1 MVVHAKTALITGIT
15 GQDGGHLAPLLHEKG
30 YEVFGV
36 IRGQSNLK
44 KEQLL
49 DEFPYVNLIEA
60 DLLDPSSIIRAVD
73 QSDPDEFYNFGA
85 VSQAT
90 VCNRFARSG
99 WEALQPVCT
108 ALGKPLPPVEI
119 NQRRAIDL
127 SVISGSAERPICE
140 IGWHAGLSSAL
151 PSMMSSKG

>member
-1 MVVHAKTALITGIT
+1 MRKAMRSSASSVVKATL
-15 GQDGGHLAPLLHEKG
+15 
-30 YEVFGV
+30 
-36 IRGQSNLK
+36 

-108 ALGKPLPPVEI
+108 ALGKPF
-119 NQRRAIDL
+119 RL
-127 SVISGSAERPICE
+127 SKSTSAVRSISQ
-140 IGWHAGLSSAL
+140 
-151 PSMMSSKG
+151 